1 MKNTNLKKILFDLV
15 LVVLLVMVYSVSATG
30 LIFHEIAGLVIFA
43 LFGVHLFYN
52 RRWIVQA
59 GKRIFDKNFSSRQ
72 RLLYVVDLLLLVSFL
87 VCRVS
92 GVLISKVL
100 FGLEGAMAWKAAH
113 MLSAMLALVLTGV
126 HLGLHW
132 KMILHTLKTRFPMPV
147 AARRIL
153 AGGLL
158 ALVMVSGVYGLNTLA
173 AEKAEHQKMRQQY
186 MAGGVQTEAPAETSG
201 VMAAAGPSGEILA
214 ADMAGNSG
222 TGQGGA
228 PGTGGG
234 QKGPAGRM
242 VFNPSSTVI
251 SSAAYLAVLT
261 AVSVVLYAID
271 SLSGRRKRKGGRT
284 PTALAAC
291 GKA

>member
-15 LVVLLVMVYSVSATG
+15 LAVLLVMVYSVSATG
-30 LIFHEIAGLVIFA
+30 LIFHEIAGLIIFA

-72 RLLYVVDLLLLVSFL
+72 RLLYVVDLLLLAAFL
-87 VCRVS
+87 VCGVS

-100 FGLEGAMAWKAAH
+100 FGLGGTNALKGVH

-132 KMILHTLKTRFPMPV
+132 KMILHTLKTRFPMPA

-158 ALVMVSGVYGLNTLA
+158 VLVLGTGVYGISRLT
-173 AEKAEHQKMRQQY
+173 AEKGEHQRMRQQY
-186 MAGGVQTEAPAETSG
+186 MAGGTQTETQAGIAGEAAPAG
-201 VMAAAGPSGEILA
+201 AFPAAGPESG
-214 ADMAGNSG
+214 GNG
-222 TGQGGA
+222 MNGQGRGQGA
-228 PGTGGG
+228 GGG
-234 QKGPAGRM
+234 QKGPEGRM
-242 VFNPSSTVI
+242 TFNLSSTVI
-251 SSAAYLAVLT
+251 SSAAYFAVLT
-261 AVSVVLYAID
+261 AVSMVLFGID
-271 SLSGRRKRKGGRT
+271 SLSRRRKRKGGNN
-284 PTALAAC
+284 PPALPGC
-291 GKA
+291 IKA